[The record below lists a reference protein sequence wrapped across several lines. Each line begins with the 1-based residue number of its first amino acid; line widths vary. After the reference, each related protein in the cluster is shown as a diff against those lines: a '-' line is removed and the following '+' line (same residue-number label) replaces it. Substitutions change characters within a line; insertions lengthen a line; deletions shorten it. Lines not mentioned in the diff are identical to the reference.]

1 MFFSLNCLSYYRF
14 ETVMGNIICSSPESL
29 WAQHAIKIIER
40 GLEPI
45 YSAPSTKT
53 ATIKTAPTIT
63 STTLTPTTNYVSKF
77 EVEQTHTSIKPPAKS
92 SPLPKTSTTMTTHQ
106 KAHTNRRLVPQD
118 TSPHTTKIYRDRRL
132 LTKDTMQKSVTTVQV
147 GSYSEQG
154 WQTVMTQG
162 GGIDEELSV
171 STEDATHAPYS
182 ELRQL
187 TVARLRFII
196 FFIFINLSIIFSI
209 RKYSGKTSK

>member
-14 ETVMGNIICSSPESL
+14 ETVRGNIICSSPESL

-40 GLEPI
+40 GLKPI
-45 YSAPSTKT
+45 YSEPSTKT
-53 ATIKTAPTIT
+53 ATKTAPTIT
-63 STTLTPTTNYVSKF
+63 STTLTPTTNYVSQF
-77 EVEQTHTSIKPPAKS
+77 EVEQTHSSIKPPAKS

-106 KAHTNRRLVPQD
+106 KAHTNRRPVPQD
-118 TSPHTTKIYRDRRL
+118 TSPHTTKNHRDRRV
-132 LTKDTMQKSVTTVQV
+132 LTKDTMSKSVTTVKW

-154 WQTVMTQG
+154 WQTVTTQG
-162 GGIDEELSV
+162 CGIDEELSV
-171 STEDATHAPYS
+171 STEDNTHAPYS